1 MALNLHVSPS
11 RSCGLDVHIISTQEA
26 KEICPILRTDD
37 VIVSQYAYFRSMLDL
52 LVDIKLA
59 SFPDPVCSIPHCMLI
74 VHELNTLAERG
85 CV

>member
-37 VIVSQYAYFRSMLDL
+37 VIVSQYAYFLA
-52 LVDIKLA
+52 DIKLA
-59 SFPDPVCSIPHCMLI
+59 SFPDPVRSVPHCMLI

-85 CV
+85 CM